1 MAKIK
6 LEVLDAHQGIIKAPD
21 FCPYKRP
28 YGDSM
33 ECMPWGII
41 PIDQRYGIHASVCK
55 LCKICDFESILDE
68 SENPN
73 VFSKV
78 QVNLVVNGLLKNEEF
93 LDSVM
98 RQIRFLQ
105 KTDRSPLMVL
115 LSFSF
120 VEKLIKDTLE
130 EVYWTDAITYFT
142 QNTFEI
148 HNIAGIPVYF
158 SRKLVKTPIMV
169 IGEIEWE

>member
-1 MAKIK
+1 MYFLRFK
-6 LEVLDAHQGIIKAPD
+6 LI
-21 FCPYKRP
+21 
-28 YGDSM
+28 S
-33 ECMPWGII
+33 
-41 PIDQRYGIHASVCK
+41 S
-55 LCKICDFESILDE
+55 
-68 SENPN
+68 
-73 VFSKV
+73 FSD
-78 QVNLVVNGLLKNEEF
+78 LKSGAF
-93 LDSVM
+93 
-98 RQIRFLQ
+98 
-105 KTDRSPLMVL
+105 